1 MPTLVPPLSVVIP
14 TRNRPAMVK
23 RFVDSILTNSFEEF
37 ELIVVDQSTDRQT
50 QQLLQ
55 GIDDPRLRY
64 LPTTTKGAAVCRNIG
79 IRETRANIIVFTDD
93 DTICNKEWLASIWAE
108 FQDDSELMA
117 LYGRAVPFGHQEGRI
132 CPCINESTERRV
144 LHGPAAPLKLSAA
157 ATTWRSGG
165 GLRNTIQ

>member
-1 MPTLVPPLSVVIP
+1 MPTLVPQLSVVIP

-23 RFVDSILTNSFEEF
+23 RCVDSILTNSFEEF

-79 IRETRANIIVFTDD
+79 IRRN
-93 DTICNKEWLASIWAE
+93 SR
-108 FQDDSELMA
+108 QH
-117 LYGRAVPFGHQEGRI
+117 Y
-132 CPCINESTERRV
+132 RV
-144 LHGPAAPLKLSAA
+144 HG
-157 ATTWRSGG
+157 
-165 GLRNTIQ
+165 